1 MPDTLLNTPPPTIDT
16 NKIMPGD
23 EGYEAFIEGV
33 AKQLDDQKKE
43 AENASNPPTPVPD
56 YVPAKFRNSADPMAE
71 MAKAYA
77 ELEAKLGST
86 GKLSPLDPGTKAADP
101 KGDTPPPETPPA
113 ADDTKAPAI
122 PALDD
127 SRTIAKVAGLDF
139 DELYAEYVSTGT
151 LKEEQFIALE
161 SSGFKR
167 DYIKSHAAGIEALQ
181 REAQREVLN
190 TIGGEAAYAEMG
202 KWASENLSVDE
213 INVIN
218 ASLANPDRSVQKL
231 ALANLKMRFDA
242 GAPAKLLTGVPA
254 QQSGAGDVFESEA
267 QVIAAMSDQRY
278 HEDPAYR
285 KAVTDKLSRSKNV
298 F

>member
-1 MPDTLLNTPPPTIDT
+1 MPDTLLNTPPPAIDT

-86 GKLSPLDPGTKAADP
+86 GKLAPVPGAKAEDP
-101 KGDTPPPETPPA
+101 KGDATPPATPPA

-139 DELYAEYVSTGT
+139 DELYATYVAQGDLT
-151 LKEEQFIALE
+151 EEQFVKLE
-161 SSGFKR
+161 SAGYKR
-167 DYIKSHAAGIEALQ
+167 EFIKSHAAGVQALE
-181 REAQREVLN
+181 REAQREVLQS
-190 TIGGEAAYAEMG
+190 IGGEAAYAEIS
-202 KWASENLSVDE
+202 KWATENLSVQE
-213 INVIN
+213 INEIN
-218 ASLANPDRSVQKL
+218 ASLENPNRTVQKL
-231 ALANLKMRFDA
+231 ALTNLKMRFDA